1 MSVFITLAMFVCS
14 VVQAEEQTQQ
24 PPKLLIVGDSISA
37 GFGVPVEKQWPLL
50 LEQNLQNQFPQLTVV
65 VAAIS
70 GDTTSGGRSRLPALL
85 ERHQPDVT
93 LLALGGNDALR
104 GTPLSLVRNNLTAM
118 IEVTQES
125 GSEVILAGMQIPPN
139 YGPAYTEGFR
149 TLYIELSGSYNTGL
163 VPFLLE
169 GVATVDGMMQDDG
182 IHPTTEAQP
191 ALADNVAPEVI
202 KLITPQ
208 ATPAE

>member
-1 MSVFITLAMFVCS
+1 MSVFTTLAMLVCS
-14 VVQAEEQTQQ
+14 VVQAEEQAQ
-24 PPKLLIVGDSISA
+24 PSPKILIVGDSISA
-37 GFGVPVEKQWPLL
+37 GFGVPIEEQWPLL
-50 LEQNLQNQFPQLTVV
+50 LEQKLRNQFPQLTVV

-70 GDTTSGGRSRLPALL
+70 GDTTSGGRSRLPSLL

-104 GTPLSLVRNNLTAM
+104 GTPLSLVRSNLKAM
-118 IEVTQES
+118 IEATQES
-125 GSEVILAGMQIPPN
+125 GSKVILAGMQIPPN

-169 GVATVDGMMQDDG
+169 GIAAVDGMMQEDG
-182 IHPTTEAQP
+182 IHPTSEAQP
-191 ALADNVAPEVI
+191 ALAENVAPEVI
-202 KLITPQ
+202 EVLTPQ
-208 ATPAE
+208 

>member
-85 ERHQPDVT
+85 DRHQPDVT

-118 IEVTQES
+118 IEATQES
-125 GSEVILAGMQIPPN
+125 GSEVVLAGMQIPPN

-149 TLYIELSGSYNTGL
+149 RLYIELSGSYNTGL

-182 IHPTTEAQP
+182 IHPATEAQP

-208 ATPAE
+208 AMPAE

>member
-50 LEQNLQNQFPQLTVV
+50 LEQKLQNQFPQLTVV

>member
-1 MSVFITLAMFVCS
+1 MSVFIILAMLVCS

>member
-1 MSVFITLAMFVCS
+1 MSVFITLAMLVCS
-14 VVQAEEQTQQ
+14 IVQAEEQAQQ

-37 GFGVPVEKQWPLL
+37 GFGVPVKKQWPLL
-50 LEQNLQNQFPQLTVV
+50 LEQKLRNQFPQLTVV

-118 IEVTQES
+118 IETAQES
-125 GSEVILAGMQIPPN
+125 GSKVILAGMQIPPN

-208 ATPAE
+208 AMPAE